1 MTMRVSREK
10 FAANRERILEAA
22 GLLFRDK
29 GFGGVGLADIMQTA
43 GLTHGGFYG
52 HFASKE
58 ELAAEASR
66 AALARSERK
75 WRHVV
80 NGAAG
85 RPLEALVDHYLSA
98 LQRDTP
104 ARGCVFPALGA
115 EAARQGGAV
124 KSAFT
129 EGMEA
134 LIAILAEIAPGRTA
148 AARRKRA
155 LAMFSTMVGAMLLAR
170 AVDRD
175 TVSEEILAAA
185 AADILD

>member
-1 MTMRVSREK
+1 MRVSREK
-10 FAANRERILEAA
+10 FAANRERILDAA
-22 GLLFRDK
+22 AVLFRDK

-58 ELAAEASR
+58 DLAAEASR
-66 AALARSERK
+66 AALGRSRRK
-75 WRHVV
+75 WRQVV
-80 NGAAG
+80 DDAPD
-85 RPLEALVDHYLSA
+85 RPLAALVDHYLSTA
-98 LQRDTP
+98 QRDQP

-129 EGMEA
+129 EGMEE

-175 TVSEEILAAA
+175 TLSEEILAAA
-185 AADILD
+185 ADDVLA

>member
-1 MTMRVSREK
+1 MRVSRED
-10 FAANRERILEAA
+10 FAANRERILEVA
-22 GLLFRDK
+22 GALFREK
-29 GFGGVGLADIMQTA
+29 GFDGIGLADIMKGA

-58 ELAAEASR
+58 DLAAEASR
-66 AALARSERK
+66 QALRRSGRK
-75 WRHVV
+75 WRQIVD
-80 NGAAG
+80 GAPK
-85 RPLEALVDHYLSA
+85 RPLAALIDHYLSVA
-98 LQRDTP
+98 QRDQP

-129 EGMEA
+129 DGMEE

-175 TVSEEILAAA
+175 TLSGEILAAA
-185 AADILD
+185 AGDVLA

>member
-1 MTMRVSREK
+1 MRVSREK
-10 FAANRERILEAA
+10 FAANRERIVDAA
-22 GLLFRDK
+22 AMLFRDK
-29 GFGGVGLADIMQTA
+29 GFGGVGLADIMRTA

-58 ELAAEASR
+58 DLAAEASR
-66 AALARSERK
+66 QALGRSGRK
-75 WRHVV
+75 WRQVV
-80 NGAAG
+80 EDAPKQ
-85 RPLEALVDHYLSA
+85 PLAALVDHYLSLA
-98 LQRDTP
+98 QRDQP

-129 EGMEA
+129 DGMEE
-134 LIAILAEIAPGRTA
+134 LIAILSEIAPGRTA

-175 TVSEEILAAA
+175 TLSEEILAAA
-185 AADILD
+185 AGDVLA